1 MEGEKLG
8 AINVIAA
15 SFLWRS
21 PEMQDERCR
30 ERCEDVEM
38 RKEMGETV
46 KASERGSL
54 LRHGNFWW

>member
-21 PEMQDERCR
+21 PEMQDELGI
-30 ERCEDVEM
+30 ERDA
-38 RKEMGETV
+38 K
-46 KASERGSL
+46 K
-54 LRHGNFWW
+54 

>member
-21 PEMQDERCR
+21 PEMQDELGVDR
-30 ERCEDVEM
+30 DA
-38 RKEMGETV
+38 K
-46 KASERGSL
+46 K
-54 LRHGNFWW
+54 